1 MNSSSSDN
9 ARMGGGKRGLE
20 RKNPSSEPTPKKVK
34 VLAGGGKKGGKKGVA
49 GWDSDSSDDDDYGVN
64 QRAVQ
69 KMRGECDG
77 RPEADCVCGDCIM
90 IDKFRLKLHFSNHR
104 YDLKKKDDYIRNLE
118 EEIVKMKND
127 RINELEEELKKLKE
141 E

>member
-1 MNSSSSDN
+1 MEKK
-9 ARMGGGKRGLE
+9 GVEG
-20 RKNPSSEPTPKKVK
+20 KNPSAEPPPKKVK
-34 VLAGGGKKGGKKGVA
+34 VLAGGGKKGVE
-49 GWDSDSSDDDDYGVN
+49 GWESDSSDDDEYGVN

-77 RPEADCVCGDCIM
+77 RPEADCVCGGCIM